1 MKRKVK
7 MAEDLSIKDDIFQI
21 QSFPMVEHENVRK
34 KDVSLRNIRYF
45 SLAKERIKALNLN
58 EDEDKLIINGKL
70 SIPLNGKI
78 VGPSLDDTITDEG
91 DAVALILVELAK
103 EKKKAYDLLEMAED
117 CIRGLEENMK
127 IYQDKAKDL
136 NIHVEIKNNGEV
148 VLDTDDPTFESLDEE
163 EAANKKKK

>member
-1 MKRKVK
+1 
-7 MAEDLSIKDDIFQI
+7 
-21 QSFPMVEHENVRK
+21 
-34 KDVSLRNIRYF
+34 
-45 SLAKERIKALNLN
+45 
-58 EDEDKLIINGKL
+58 
-70 SIPLNGKI
+70 
-78 VGPSLDDTITDEG
+78 LDDTITDEG